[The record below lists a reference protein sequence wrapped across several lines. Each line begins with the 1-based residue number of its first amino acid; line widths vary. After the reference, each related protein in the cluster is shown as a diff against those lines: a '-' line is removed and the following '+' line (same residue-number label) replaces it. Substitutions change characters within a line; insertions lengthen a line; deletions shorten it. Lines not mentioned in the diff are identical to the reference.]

1 MKTVLIKIDKK
12 IRTMTGPG
20 ISSYE
25 EIWGDVWYEIARF
38 LSEKLPAES
47 VDELL
52 VIMESQADEEE
63 KLEKLAGLV
72 SRLEMGKMRLLEKII
87 YFLDN
92 YERTT
97 K

>member
-1 MKTVLIKIDKK
+1 MKTVLIQIDEK
-12 IRTMTGPG
+12 IRILTGPDL
-20 ISSYE
+20 SSYE
-25 EIWGDVWYEIARF
+25 KVWDEVWYEIARF

-63 KLEKLAGLV
+63 KLEKLAILV

-92 YERTT
+92 HERTT